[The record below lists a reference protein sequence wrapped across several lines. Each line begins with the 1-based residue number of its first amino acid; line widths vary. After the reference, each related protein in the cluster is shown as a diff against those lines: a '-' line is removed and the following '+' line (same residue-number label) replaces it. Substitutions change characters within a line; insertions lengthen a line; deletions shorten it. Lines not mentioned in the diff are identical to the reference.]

1 MVHVFYTSIPNET
14 GKSMIAPMLNL
25 LVGRNNWHIDLGDC
39 DKVLR
44 VESNLGHDYS
54 MEIMAAIHDL
64 GFACIPMTF
73 SLN

>member
-1 MVHVFYTSIPNET
+1 MVQVFYTSIPNES
-14 GKSMIAPMLNL
+14 GKSLVAPALNL

-44 VESNLGHDYS
+44 IESHTGNDYT
-54 MEIMAAIHDL
+54 MEIMAAVQGL
-64 GFACIPMTF
+64 GFACIPMSF